1 MNTVYSVPKLRAPIV
16 LVHGLFGFDALRIF
30 QVEVF
35 PYFRGIEW
43 ILRRSKNRVYTAR
56 LSPTSRVKHR
66 ANELKR
72 FLDKRVGI
80 EPVHLIA
87 HSMGGLDSRYMI
99 SKLGGGE
106 RVLTLTTLGTP
117 HHGTSFAD
125 WGMTRWGVIL
135 RPTNLPFIRPVPAL
149 LDLTTEACRQFNAT
163 VFDDPRVRYFSVG
176 GRYACKWWLPNW
188 WFSSQVIEKHEGE
201 NDGLV
206 SLASARYGEAF
217 DVWEGDHLSL
227 VNWPTVEF
235 MTGLRWPD
243 RRPAYAKIVQRLK
256 ELGY

>member
-1 MNTVYSVPKLRAPIV
+1 MDLCYAVPKLRAPII
-16 LVHGLFGFDALRIF
+16 LVHGLFGFDAMRIF
-30 QVEVF
+30 DLELC
-35 PYFRGIEW
+35 PYFRGIQSF
-43 ILRRSKNRVYTAR
+43 LRRPKNRVYTAR

-66 ANELKR
+66 AIELRR
-72 FLDKRVGI
+72 FLDKCVGI

-99 SKLGGGE
+99 SKLGAGE

-125 WGMTRWGVIL
+125 WGLTRWGAIF
-135 RPTNLPFIRPVPAL
+135 RPTSLPFIRPVPAL
-149 LDLTTEACRQFNAT
+149 LDLTTEACSQFNSR
-163 VFDDPRVRYFSVG
+163 VLDDPRVRYFSVG
-176 GRYACKWWLPNW
+176 GRYTGRWWLPNW
-188 WFSSQVIEKHEGE
+188 WMSCKIIEKHEGE

-206 SLASARYGEAF
+206 SLVSAKHGESF

-227 VNWPTVEF
+227 VNWPTIELLS
-235 MTGLRWPD
+235 GLRWPD
-243 RRPAYAKIVQRLK
+243 RRPAYAKIVQKLK